1 MQSRT
6 SYFNPTLFRRNL
18 TRFWPLWGLASFIGA
33 LFPLAVLLDM
43 VHRGWHSFSGPEFT
57 QMYYNAVSAVP
68 VISLVYAA
76 LCAMAV
82 WGYLHNTRSVGLM
95 HTLPIRREGLFLTN
109 FLSGLTMT
117 LIPYAVTGILCVVVS
132 LCGGA
137 FDARGL
143 AVTVLAV
150 LGESFFY
157 FSSATFVAFITGNVF
172 AMPPLYAL
180 LHFLAVLLD
189 WLISSF
195 AQGFIFGFSTNYTGV
210 VEWLSPTVYLVSRVY
225 PDGQYTEVQ
234 RTLADGTSYTDRVLT
249 SVDLENF
256 WLVGVY
262 ALAGLALALLALL
275 LYRSR
280 RSETAGD
287 VVAVGWLRPVFRY
300 GVAGLCALLGGQLLY
315 SLFWYGFQQ
324 GDYYDTLPMV
334 VCLLAAGTIGY
345 YGASMLLA
353 KSLRVFRGSWRGL
366 AIVLAGCA
374 LVCCVLHFD
383 LLGVADRVPEA
394 SQIRSVDIR
403 VSDNSY
409 TFTPEDTTTYAAV
422 TDAQLTGFTV
432 NTKTLTVADWT
443 LADTQK
449 VYDGSKEFAVSS
461 VTPDGVVGSDAVSVD
476 LDAVYGEASAAD
488 VGTYDVALC
497 ARDGQP
503 VLTGANAVNYTLD
516 LSEATPIHG
525 EITPCKVTLQQ
536 ITFADKTYDGTTDV
550 AADSATYTFAKAANH
565 SQIVPDLPV
574 EGLHFAVSDG
584 HARDNKAVNVW
595 GTGVLAPGDKTKN
608 YFWDGNISGLAPTVN
623 IVARP
628 ITLSLEGSL
637 DKVSDGTNAVI
648 ADDPTALKVAV
659 TCELAGVTAQVDNTA
674 GWTYASADA
683 SAEPLAISGMTAFLC
698 PF

>member
-1 MQSRT
+1 MQSKT
-6 SYFNPTLFRRNL
+6 SYFNATLFRKNL

-195 AQGFIFGFSTNYTGV
+195 AQGFIFGFSTHYTGV
-210 VEWLSPTVYLVSRVY
+210 AEWLSPTVYLVSRVH
-225 PDGQYTEVQ
+225 PDGQYAEVQ
-234 RTLADGTSYTDRVLT
+234 RTLADGTSYTDSVLT
-249 SVDLENF
+249 AVDLENF

-324 GDYYDTLPMV
+324 GAYYDTLPMV

-366 AIVLAGCA
+366 AFVLAGCA

-409 TFTPEDTTTYAAV
+409 TFTPEQDADLVEQVRALHQAVAAEEAYIRETEAAGYTSSMEESPDNSHTGLSITYTLKSGAKV
-422 TDAQLTGFTV
+422 DRWYFLPITRDRMAQPGTYDHLLDQFVNSEAMKARRLHLDDGFW
-432 NTKTLTVADWT
+432 TVAGGSLFLSIRD
-443 LADTQK
+443 QY
-449 VYDGSKEFAVSS
+449 YDLGSR
-461 VTPDGVVGSDAVSVD
+461 
-476 LDAVYGEASAAD
+476 EASAILEAVGRD
-488 VGTYDVALC
+488 MEAGNWGTYDWFASDNGGDYALELSLYF
-497 ARDGQP
+497 DGPDGEGHDYITVVVCPAMTETAQCLKRLGLASDEDLVTYRELYP
-503 VLTGANAVNYTLD
+503 QDYLQDYEDTAYYGAQSGNSTAEVYGA
-516 LSEATPIHG
+516 SG
-525 EITPCKVTLQQ
+525 GV
-536 ITFADKTYDGTTDV
+536 
-550 AADSATYTFAKAANH
+550 
-565 SQIVPDLPV
+565 
-574 EGLHFAVSDG
+574 AVS
-584 HARDNKAVNVW
+584 
-595 GTGVLAPGDKTKN
+595 
-608 YFWDGNISGLAPTVN
+608 
-623 IVARP
+623 
-628 ITLSLEGSL
+628 
-637 DKVSDGTNAVI
+637 
-648 ADDPTALKVAV
+648 
-659 TCELAGVTAQVDNTA
+659 
-674 GWTYASADA
+674 
-683 SAEPLAISGMTAFLC
+683 PL
-698 PF
+698 

>member
-1 MQSRT
+1 MQSKT
-6 SYFNPTLFRRNL
+6 SCFNGTLFRKNL

-43 VHRGWHSFSGPEFT
+43 VHRGRTAFTAAQFT
-57 QMYYNAVSAVP
+57 QMYYEVVSAVP
-68 VISLVYAA
+68 VIDLVYAA

-82 WGYLHNTRSVGLM
+82 WSYLYNARSVGLM

-109 FLSGLTMT
+109 FLSGLSMT
-117 LIPYAVTGILCVVVS
+117 LIPYAVTGTLCVIVS

-137 FDARGL
+137 FDAKGL

-157 FSSATFVAFITGNVF
+157 FSSATFVAFITGNAF

-195 AQGFIFGFSTNYTGV
+195 AQGFIFGFSTSYTGV
-210 VEWLSPTVYLVSRVY
+210 VEWLSPTVYLVSRVH

-234 RTLADGTSYTDRVLT
+234 QTLADGTSYTDRVLT

-324 GDYYDTLPMV
+324 GNYYDTLPMV

-353 KSLRVFRGSWRGL
+353 KSLKVFRGSWKGL
-366 AIVLAGCA
+366 AVVLAGCA

-394 SQIRSVDIR
+394 GQLQTLEVRTA
-403 VSDNSY
+403 DNSY
-409 TFTPEDTTTYAAV
+409 TLTPEQDRDLVEQVRTLHQAVVADEAYIREMESLQYSTLSEDEDPDTTFTGLSLTYVLKSGARVDRWYHLPITRDRLAQPGTYDHLLDQFVNSDAVKARRLHLNDSRWTPDGGSLYVEARNEGYDLGSREASSILEAVGRDLDAGHWGEYDWFNVDNNGDYALSLDLSFAELDDSGRDWISINISPEMAETVDCLQALGLV
-422 TDAQLTGFTV
+422 TDADLVTWHE
-432 NTKTLTVADWT
+432 LYAESY
-443 LADTQK
+443 TQD
-449 VYDGSKEFAVSS
+449 YE
-461 VTPDGVVGSDAVSVD
+461 
-476 LDAVYGEASAAD
+476 DAVYDTSDGETVAVFGAAGSAA
-488 VGTYDVALC
+488 
-497 ARDGQP
+497 
-503 VLTGANAVNYTLD
+503 
-516 LSEATPIHG
+516 
-525 EITPCKVTLQQ
+525 
-536 ITFADKTYDGTTDV
+536 
-550 AADSATYTFAKAANH
+550 
-565 SQIVPDLPV
+565 
-574 EGLHFAVSDG
+574 VSP
-584 HARDNKAVNVW
+584 A
-595 GTGVLAPGDKTKN
+595 
-608 YFWDGNISGLAPTVN
+608 
-623 IVARP
+623 
-628 ITLSLEGSL
+628 
-637 DKVSDGTNAVI
+637 
-648 ADDPTALKVAV
+648 
-659 TCELAGVTAQVDNTA
+659 
-674 GWTYASADA
+674 
-683 SAEPLAISGMTAFLC
+683 
-698 PF
+698 

>member
-1 MQSRT
+1 MQSKT
-6 SYFNPTLFRRNL
+6 SCFNGTLFRKNL

-43 VHRGWHSFSGPEFT
+43 VHRGRTAFTAAQFT
-57 QMYYNAVSAVP
+57 QMYYEVVSAVP
-68 VISLVYAA
+68 VIDLVYAA

-82 WGYLHNTRSVGLM
+82 WSYLYNARSVGLM

-109 FLSGLTMT
+109 FLSGLSMT
-117 LIPYAVTGILCVVVS
+117 LIPYAVTGTLCVIVS

-137 FDARGL
+137 FDAKGL

-157 FSSATFVAFITGNVF
+157 FSSATFVAFITGNAF

-195 AQGFIFGFSTNYTGV
+195 AQGFIFGFSTSYTGV
-210 VEWLSPTVYLVSRVY
+210 VEWLSPTVYLVSRVH

-234 RTLADGTSYTDRVLT
+234 QTLADGTSYTDRVLT

-262 ALAGLALALLALL
+262 ALVGLVLALLALA
-275 LYRSR
+275 LYRRR

-324 GDYYDTLPMV
+324 GNYYDTLPMV

-353 KSLRVFRGSWRGL
+353 KSLKVFRGSWKGL
-366 AIVLAGCA
+366 AVVLAGCA

-394 SQIRSVDIR
+394 GQLQTLEVRTA
-403 VSDNSY
+403 DNSY
-409 TFTPEDTTTYAAV
+409 TLTPEQDRDLVEQVRTLHQAVVADEAYIREMESLQYSTLSEDEDPDTTFTGLSLTYVLKSGARVDRWYHLPITRDRLAQPGTYDHLLDQFVNSDAVKARRLHLNDSRWTPDGGSLYVEARNEGYDLGSREASSILEAVGRDLDAGHWGEYDWFNVDNNGDYALSLDLSFAELDDSGRDWISINISPEMAETVDCLQALGLV
-422 TDAQLTGFTV
+422 TDADLVTWHE
-432 NTKTLTVADWT
+432 LYAESY
-443 LADTQK
+443 TQD
-449 VYDGSKEFAVSS
+449 YE
-461 VTPDGVVGSDAVSVD
+461 
-476 LDAVYGEASAAD
+476 DAVYDTSDGETVAVFGAAGSAA
-488 VGTYDVALC
+488 
-497 ARDGQP
+497 
-503 VLTGANAVNYTLD
+503 
-516 LSEATPIHG
+516 
-525 EITPCKVTLQQ
+525 
-536 ITFADKTYDGTTDV
+536 
-550 AADSATYTFAKAANH
+550 
-565 SQIVPDLPV
+565 
-574 EGLHFAVSDG
+574 VSP
-584 HARDNKAVNVW
+584 A
-595 GTGVLAPGDKTKN
+595 
-608 YFWDGNISGLAPTVN
+608 
-623 IVARP
+623 
-628 ITLSLEGSL
+628 
-637 DKVSDGTNAVI
+637 
-648 ADDPTALKVAV
+648 
-659 TCELAGVTAQVDNTA
+659 
-674 GWTYASADA
+674 
-683 SAEPLAISGMTAFLC
+683 
-698 PF
+698 

>member
-1 MQSRT
+1 MQSKT
-6 SYFNPTLFRRNL
+6 SCFNGTLFRKNL

-43 VHRGWHSFSGPEFT
+43 VHRGRTAFTAAQFT
-57 QMYYNAVSAVP
+57 QMYYEVVSAVP
-68 VISLVYAA
+68 VIDLVYAA

-82 WGYLHNTRSVGLM
+82 WSYLYNARSVGLM

-109 FLSGLTMT
+109 FLSGFSMT
-117 LIPYAVTGILCVVVS
+117 LIPYAVTGTLCVIVS

-137 FDARGL
+137 FDAKGL

-157 FSSATFVAFITGNVF
+157 FSSATFVAFITGNAF

-195 AQGFIFGFSTNYTGV
+195 AQGFIFGFSTSYTGV
-210 VEWLSPTVYLVSRVY
+210 VEWLSPTVYLVSRVH

-234 RTLADGTSYTDRVLT
+234 QTLADGTSYTDRVLT

-262 ALAGLALALLALL
+262 ALVGLVLALLALA
-275 LYRSR
+275 LYRRR

-324 GDYYDTLPMV
+324 GNYYDTLPMV

-353 KSLRVFRGSWRGL
+353 KSLKVFRGSWKGL
-366 AIVLAGCA
+366 AVVLAGCA

-394 SQIRSVDIR
+394 GQLQTLEVRTA
-403 VSDNSY
+403 DNSY
-409 TFTPEDTTTYAAV
+409 TLTPEQDGDLVEQVRTLHQAV
-422 TDAQLTGFTV
+422 
-432 NTKTLTVADWT
+432 VADEAHVQALDDSRDLTLSEEADPNTTHTGLRLTYSLNNGTRVERWYYLPITRDRLAQPETYDHLLDQFVNSDIVKARRLHLNDDFWT
-443 LADTQK
+443 
-449 VYDGSKEFAVSS
+449 VSS
-461 VTPDGVVGSDAVSVD
+461 GSLYLEARGESYDLGSREASAVLQAVGRDLASGGWGNYDWFSSSDSDSYAIYLELGFDGPDGEGHDWISINVTPDTVETVD
-476 LDAVYGEASAAD
+476 CLQALGLVTDGDLVTYRELYPEDYAQDGYKAAVYD
-488 VGTYDVALC
+488 
-497 ARDGQP
+497 
-503 VLTGANAVNYTLD
+503 
-516 LSEATPIHG
+516 
-525 EITPCKVTLQQ
+525 
-536 ITFADKTYDGTTDV
+536 
-550 AADSATYTFAKAANH
+550 
-565 SQIVPDLPV
+565 
-574 EGLHFAVSDG
+574 
-584 HARDNKAVNVW
+584 
-595 GTGVLAPGDKTKN
+595 TGVETVEVYGV
-608 YFWDGNISGLAPTVN
+608 SGA
-623 IVARP
+623 A
-628 ITLSLEGSL
+628 
-637 DKVSDGTNAVI
+637 AVFP
-648 ADDPTALKVAV
+648 A
-659 TCELAGVTAQVDNTA
+659 
-674 GWTYASADA
+674 
-683 SAEPLAISGMTAFLC
+683 
-698 PF
+698 